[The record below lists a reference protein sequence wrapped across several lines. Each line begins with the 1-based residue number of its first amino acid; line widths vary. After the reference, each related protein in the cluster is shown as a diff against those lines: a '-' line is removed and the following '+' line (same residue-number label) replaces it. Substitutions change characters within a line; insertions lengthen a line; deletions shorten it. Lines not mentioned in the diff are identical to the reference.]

1 MDRKELGE
9 LESRRVKMKQYIGDG
24 MLLITAIVWGSGF
37 VVTAIALEY
46 LSAYQV
52 MAGRFVLAT
61 IILVLLFGK
70 KFKTFTKS
78 IIWKGAILGTILYI
92 GFALQTVG
100 LEYTTPSK
108 NAFLTAVNVV
118 IVPIIAYLI
127 YKRKIDR
134 YEIWGSI
141 IAIIGIGFLSLQGS
155 LTINIGDALSLACAV
170 AFAFDIFYTNHFVKK
185 EDAISLTIMQFITA
199 SFIGIVAVLIQ
210 GDIPT
215 TFEKEA
221 IYSIVYLAV
230 FSTTIA
236 YVCQNVA
243 FRYTT
248 ATKGAIILSM
258 ESFFGMVL
266 SVIFL
271 HEILTG
277 RMITGAVLILMAILI
292 AELKPSFHRKRLRNV

>member
-1 MDRKELGE
+1 
-9 LESRRVKMKQYIGDG
+9 MKQYIGDG

-46 LSAYQV
+46 LTAYQV
-52 MAGRFVLAT
+52 MAGRFILAAM
-61 IILVLLFGK
+61 ILSILFRK

-78 IIWKGAILGTILYI
+78 IVWKGAILGTILYI

-118 IVPIIAYLI
+118 IVPLIAYLV
-127 YKRKIDR
+127 YKRKVDR
-134 YEIWGSI
+134 YETVGAI
-141 IAIIGIGFLSLQGS
+141 ITLIGIGFLSLQDS
-155 LTINIGDALSLACAV
+155 MTINIGDALSLACAV

-185 EDAISLTIMQFITA
+185 EDALSLTIVQFITA
-199 SFIGIVAVLIQ
+199 SFIAIIAVLIQ

-221 IYSIVYLAV
+221 LYSIIYLAV

-243 FRYTT
+243 FQYTT
-248 ATKGAIILSM
+248 ATKGAIILSL

-266 SVIFL
+266 SVLFL
-271 HEILTG
+271 HEVLTG
-277 RMITGAVLILMAILI
+277 RMVVGAALIMIAILI
-292 AELKPSFHRKRLRNV
+292 TELKPSLHRKHIVRNT

>member
-1 MDRKELGE
+1 
-9 LESRRVKMKQYIGDG
+9 MKQYIGDG
-24 MLLITAIVWGSGF
+24 MLLITAVVWGSGF

-52 MAGRFVLAT
+52 MAGRFILAA
-61 IILVLLFGK
+61 IILSLLFGK
-70 KFKTFTKS
+70 KFKNFTKS

-118 IVPIIAYLI
+118 IVPLIAYLV
-127 YKRKIDR
+127 YKRKVDR
-134 YEIWGSI
+134 YETIGSI
-141 IAIIGIGFLSLQGS
+141 ITLIGIGFLSLQGS
-155 LTINIGDALSLACAV
+155 MTISIGDALSLACAV

-185 EDAISLTIMQFITA
+185 EDALSLTIVQFITA
-199 SFIGIVAVLIQ
+199 SFIAVIAVLIQ

-221 IYSIVYLAV
+221 LYSIIYLAV

-236 YVCQNVA
+236 YVFQNIA
-243 FRYTT
+243 FQYTT
-248 ATKGAIILSM
+248 ATKGAIILSL
-258 ESFFGMVL
+258 ESFFGMLL
-266 SVIFL
+266 SVLFL
-271 HEILTG
+271 HEVLTG
-277 RMITGAVLILMAILI
+277 RMVIGAALIMIAILI
-292 AELKPSFHRKRLRNV
+292 TELKPSFHRKHIIRNT

>member
-1 MDRKELGE
+1 
-9 LESRRVKMKQYIGDG
+9 MKQYIGDG
-24 MLLITAIVWGSGF
+24 MLLITAVVWGSGF

-52 MAGRFVLAT
+52 MAGRFILAA
-61 IILVLLFGK
+61 IILSLLFGK

-78 IIWKGAILGTILYI
+78 VIWKGAILGTILYI

-100 LEYTTPSK
+100 LEFTTPSK

-118 IVPIIAYLI
+118 IVPLIAYLV
-127 YKRKIDR
+127 YKRKVDR
-134 YEIWGSI
+134 YETVGAI
-141 IAIIGIGFLSLQGS
+141 ITLIGIGFLSLQGS
-155 LTINIGDALSLACAV
+155 MTINIGDALSLACAV

-185 EDAISLTIMQFITA
+185 EDALSLTIVQFITA
-199 SFIGIVAVLIQ
+199 SFIAVIAVLIQ

-221 IYSIVYLAV
+221 LYSIIYLAV

-243 FRYTT
+243 FQYTT
-248 ATKGAIILSM
+248 VTKGAIILSL
-258 ESFFGMVL
+258 ESFFGMLL
-266 SVIFL
+266 SVLFL
-271 HEILTG
+271 HEVLTG
-277 RMITGAVLILMAILI
+277 RMIVGAALIMVAILLT
-292 AELKPSFHRKRLRNV
+292 ELKPSLHRKRIVRNT

>member
-1 MDRKELGE
+1 
-9 LESRRVKMKQYIGDG
+9 MKQYIGDG

-46 LSAYQV
+46 LTAYQV
-52 MAGRFVLAT
+52 MAGRFILAA
-61 IILVLLFGK
+61 IILSLLFGK

-78 IIWKGAILGTILYI
+78 VIWKGAILGTILYI

-118 IVPIIAYLI
+118 IVPLIAYLV
-127 YKRKIDR
+127 YKRKVDR
-134 YEIWGSI
+134 YETIGAI
-141 IAIIGIGFLSLQGS
+141 ITLIGIGFLSLQGS
-155 LTINIGDALSLACAV
+155 MTINIGDALSLACAV

-185 EDAISLTIMQFITA
+185 EDALSLTIVQFITA
-199 SFIGIVAVLIQ
+199 SFISVIAVFIQ

-221 IYSIVYLAV
+221 LYSIIYLAV

-236 YVCQNVA
+236 YVCQNIA
-243 FRYTT
+243 FQYTT
-248 ATKGAIILSM
+248 ATKGAIILSL
-258 ESFFGMVL
+258 ESFFGMLL
-266 SVIFL
+266 SVLFL
-271 HEILTG
+271 HEVLTG
-277 RMITGAVLILMAILI
+277 RMIIGAALIMIAILI
-292 AELKPSFHRKRLRNV
+292 TELKPSFHRKHIVRNT

>member
-1 MDRKELGE
+1 
-9 LESRRVKMKQYIGDG
+9 MKQYIGDG

-61 IILVLLFGK
+61 IILILLFRK
-70 KFKTFTKS
+70 RFKTFSKS

-134 YEIWGSI
+134 YEIFGSV
-141 IAIIGIGFLSLQGS
+141 IAIVGIGFLSLQGS

-199 SFIGIVAVLIQ
+199 SSIGIIAVLIQ

-221 IYSIVYLAV
+221 VYSIVYLAV

-248 ATKGAIILSM
+248 ATKGAIILSL

-266 SVIFL
+266 SVLFL

-277 RMITGAVLILMAILI
+277 RMITGAILILMAIFI
-292 AELKPSFHRKRLRNV
+292 AELKPSFHRKRTLRNT

>member
-1 MDRKELGE
+1 
-9 LESRRVKMKQYIGDG
+9 MKQYIGDG
-24 MLLITAIVWGSGF
+24 MLLITAVVWGSGF

-52 MAGRFVLAT
+52 MAGRFILAA
-61 IILVLLFGK
+61 IILSLLFGK

-78 IIWKGAILGTILYI
+78 VIWKGAILGTILYI

-118 IVPIIAYLI
+118 IVPLIAYLV
-127 YKRKIDR
+127 YKRKVDR
-134 YEIWGSI
+134 YETIGSI
-141 IAIIGIGFLSLQGS
+141 ITLIGIGFLSLQGS
-155 LTINIGDALSLACAV
+155 MTISIGDALSLACAV

-185 EDAISLTIMQFITA
+185 EDALSLTIVQFITA
-199 SFIGIVAVLIQ
+199 SFIAVIAVLIQ

-221 IYSIVYLAV
+221 LYSIIYLAV

-236 YVCQNVA
+236 YVFQNIA
-243 FRYTT
+243 FQYTT
-248 ATKGAIILSM
+248 ATKGAIILSL
-258 ESFFGMVL
+258 ESFFGMLL
-266 SVIFL
+266 SVLFL
-271 HEILTG
+271 HEVLTG
-277 RMITGAVLILMAILI
+277 RMVIGAALIMIAILI
-292 AELKPSFHRKRLRNV
+292 TELKPSFHRKHIIRNT

>member
-1 MDRKELGE
+1 
-9 LESRRVKMKQYIGDG
+9 MKQYIGDG

-46 LSAYQV
+46 LTAYQV
-52 MAGRFVLAT
+52 MAGRFILAAM
-61 IILVLLFGK
+61 ILSLLFGK

-78 IIWKGAILGTILYI
+78 VVWKGAILGTILYI

-118 IVPIIAYLI
+118 IVPLIAYLV
-127 YKRKIDR
+127 YKRKVDR
-134 YEIWGSI
+134 YETIGAI
-141 IAIIGIGFLSLQGS
+141 ITLIGIGFLSLQGS
-155 LTINIGDALSLACAV
+155 MTINIGDALSLACAV

-185 EDAISLTIMQFITA
+185 EDALSLTIVQFITA
-199 SFIGIVAVLIQ
+199 SFIAVIAVFIQ

-221 IYSIVYLAV
+221 LYSIIYLAV

-236 YVCQNVA
+236 YVCQNIA
-243 FRYTT
+243 FQYTT
-248 ATKGAIILSM
+248 ATKGAIILSL
-258 ESFFGMVL
+258 ESFFGMLL
-266 SVIFL
+266 SVLFL
-271 HEILTG
+271 HEVLTG
-277 RMITGAVLILMAILI
+277 RMIIGAALIMVAILI
-292 AELKPSFHRKRLRNV
+292 TELKPSFHRKHIVRNT

>member
-1 MDRKELGE
+1 
-9 LESRRVKMKQYIGDG
+9 MKQYIGDG

-46 LSAYQV
+46 LTAYQV
-52 MAGRFVLAT
+52 MAGRFILAAM
-61 IILVLLFGK
+61 ILSLLFRK
-70 KFKTFTKS
+70 KFKTFS
-78 IIWKGAILGTILYI
+78 RSVVWKGAILGTILFI

-118 IVPIIAYLI
+118 IVPLIAYLV
-127 YKRKIDR
+127 YKRKVDR
-134 YEIWGSI
+134 YETVGAI
-141 IAIIGIGFLSLQGS
+141 ITLIGIGFLSLQGS
-155 LTINIGDALSLACAV
+155 MTINIGDALSLACAV

-185 EDAISLTIMQFITA
+185 EDALSLTIVQFITA
-199 SFIGIVAVLIQ
+199 SFIAIIAVFIQ

-221 IYSIVYLAV
+221 MYSIIYLAV

-243 FRYTT
+243 FQYTT
-248 ATKGAIILSM
+248 ATKGAIILSL
-258 ESFFGMVL
+258 ESFFGMLL
-266 SVIFL
+266 SVLFL
-271 HEILTG
+271 HEVLTG
-277 RMITGAVLILMAILI
+277 RMIIGAALIMVAILI
-292 AELKPSFHRKRLRNV
+292 TELKPSFPRKHIVKNT